1 MLRHA
6 KFKHETIFE
15 NSIYLSTQQ
24 VLDIYVVGFRYPITT
39 YDYWAS
45 NIVYNLNSVV
55 TWFKITLKNYS
66 YYIYDVYRQYLT
78 INTYAYSIYKILR
91 AHYGSFI
98 SQRSHDN

>member
-45 NIVYNLNSVV
+45 NIVYNLNIVV
-55 TWFKITLKNYS
+55 TWFKITLNKNS
-66 YYIYDVYRQYLT
+66 YYESVKIYSSMI
-78 INTYAYSIYKILR
+78 INTCAYSIYQILR
-91 AHYGSFI
+91 AH
-98 SQRSHDN
+98 